1 MEYSHHKLPAF
12 LRSYF
17 LNGVTTLLDK
27 KEEVDIINTFLAENK
42 IGECIDVIPN
52 HQIIM
57 ESHELPEIIGDCITA
72 TFIFKTLE

>member
-17 LNGVTTLLDK
+17 LRGVKTLLDK
-27 KEEVDIINTFLAENK
+27 EEEDMVNDYLVKNK
-42 IGECIDVIPN
+42 LGDCIDVIPN
-52 HQIIM
+52 RQIIM
-57 ESHELPEIIGDCITA
+57 ESHELPELIGDCITA